1 MQRKRLGLLATLG
14 PGILVAATGVGA
26 GDIATASLAGSEVA
40 YAILWAAVAG
50 AFIKFVINE
59 GLARWQLA
67 TDQTLLEGAVY
78 HFGRFVQWFFLVYLL
93 AWSLGVGAALIS
105 ACGVTG
111 HALFP
116 VFRDAQ
122 VGKVFWGVAHSAL
135 TVLLVLVGGF
145 KRFEK
150 VMTVLLVVMF
160 GSVLAA
166 AVMSKPDWGAV
177 GRGLLVP
184 RIPTN
189 VNPDAGK
196 WTLALMGGVGGTVTM
211 LCYGYWIREQGRVGA
226 GFLRTCRFDLL
237 VSYSVIAIFGVSM
250 VLIGRGLHL
259 TEEGATGM
267 MIKLADQLGKT
278 LGRPMR
284 WAFLAG
290 AWAAVFTSMLGVW
303 QAVPYLFCDFWQ
315 LLKHPRPRAGP
326 RAGDA
331 AIPRAAVDTRSW
343 IYRAYLLTLATVP
356 MIGLAMNFA
365 YVQRTYSLLGAV
377 VMPLLALALLILNNR
392 TDWIGREYRNR
403 PLTNVVLVAILAFFV
418 YAAYVTFVTGKDV
431 IS

>member
-1 MQRKRLGLLATLG
+1 
-14 PGILVAATGVGA
+14 
-26 GDIATASLAGSEVA
+26 
-40 YAILWAAVAG
+40 
-50 AFIKFVINE
+50 
-59 GLARWQLA
+59 
-67 TDQTLLEGAVY
+67 
-78 HFGRFVQWFFLVYLL
+78 
-93 AWSLGVGAALIS
+93 
-105 ACGVTG
+105 VTG

-116 VFRDAQ
+116 VFDDPQ
-122 VGKVFWGVAHSAL
+122 TGKTFWGVTHSAL
-135 TVLLVLVGGF
+135 AVVLVLVGGF

-150 VMTVLLVVMF
+150 VMAGLLVIMF

-166 AVMSKPDWGAV
+166 AALSSPDWGAV
-177 GRGLLVP
+177 LRGLLVP

-211 LCYGYWIREQGRVGA
+211 LCYGYWIREQGRVGPA
-226 GFLRTCRFDLL
+226 FLRTCRIDLG
-237 VSYSVIAIFGVSM
+237 VSYAAIAIFGVSM

-278 LGRPMR
+278 LGVPMR

-315 LLKHPRPRAGP
+315 LLHHPRPRAAEAATP
-326 RAGDA
+326 RD
-331 AIPRAAVDTRSW
+331 AVDTRSW
-343 IYRAYLLTLATVP
+343 IYRGYLLGLATVP
-356 MIGLAMNFA
+356 MIGLTMNFA
-365 YVQRTYSLLGAV
+365 RVQRTYSLMGAV

-392 TDWIGREYRNR
+392 VDWIGRAHRNR
-403 PLTNVVLVAILAFFV
+403 PLTNIALVAILAFFI

>member
-1 MQRKRLGLLATLG
+1 MPRKKLGLLATLG

-50 AFIKFVINE
+50 ALIKFVINE

-78 HFGRFVQWFFLVYLL
+78 HFGRLVQWLFLVYLL
-93 AWSLGVGAALIS
+93 AWSLGVGAALIG

-116 VFRDAQ
+116 VFDDAQ
-122 VGKVFWGVAHSAL
+122 TGKIFWGVAHSAVA
-135 TVLLVLVGGF
+135 VLLVLVGGF

-150 VMTVLLVVMF
+150 VMAGLLVVMF

-166 AVMSKPDWGAV
+166 AVLSKPHWGAV
-177 GRGLLVP
+177 VSGLFVP
-184 RIPTN
+184 RIPTH

-211 LCYGYWIREQGRVGA
+211 LCYGYWIREQGRVGPA
-226 GFLRTCRFDLL
+226 FLRTCRIDLS
-237 VSYSVIAIFGVSM
+237 VSYAAIAIFGVSM
-250 VLIGRGLHL
+250 VLIGRGLPL
-259 TEEGATGM
+259 TEGGAAGM
-267 MIKLADQLGKT
+267 MITLADRLGET
-278 LGRPMR
+278 LGTPMR

-315 LLKHPRPRAGP
+315 LLRHPRPRDGEAATP
-326 RAGDA
+326 RD
-331 AIPRAAVDTRSW
+331 AVDTRSW
-343 IYRAYLLTLATVP
+343 TYRGYLLALATVP
-356 MIGLAMNFA
+356 MIGLTMNFA
-365 YVQRTYSLLGAV
+365 RVQRTYSLMGAV

-392 TDWIGREYRNR
+392 TDWIGPRHRNGL
-403 PLTNVVLVAILAFFV
+403 LTNAALVAILAFFV
-418 YAAYVTFVTGKDV
+418 YAAYVTFATGKDV

>member
-1 MQRKRLGLLATLG
+1 MGLLATLA
-14 PGILVAATGVGA
+14 PGLDVSATVVGA
-26 GDIATASLAGSEVA
+26 GDLATASLAGSAVA
-40 YAILWAAVAG
+40 NAILWRAVAV
-50 AFIKFVINE
+50 AFINLVLNE

-67 TDQTLLEGAVY
+67 TDQSVLEGSVY
-78 HFGRFVQWFFLVYLL
+78 HFGRYVQWFFVVYLL

-111 HALFP
+111 HALIP

-122 VGKVFWGVAHSAL
+122 FGKIFWGVAHSAA
-135 TVLLVLVGGF
+135 TVALVLVGGF

-177 GRGLLVP
+177 VRGLLVP

-189 VNPDAGK
+189 VNPDAAK

-211 LCYGYWIREQGRVGA
+211 LCYGYWIREQGRVGPA
-226 GFLRTCRFDLL
+226 FLGTCRFDLL
-237 VSYSVIAIFGVSM
+237 VSYAVIAIFGVSM

-267 MIKLADQLGKT
+267 MIKLADRLGEA

-303 QAVPYLFCDFWQ
+303 QAVPYLFADFWR
-315 LLKHPRPRAGP
+315 LFTRAP
-326 RAGDA
+326 AGTE
-331 AIPRAAVDTRSW
+331 VDRRSP
-343 IYRAYLLTLATVP
+343 IYRAYLIALATVP
-356 MIGLAMNFA
+356 MLGLWQNFV
-365 YVQRTYSLLGAV
+365 YVQRSYSLLGAV
-377 VMPLLALALLILNNR
+377 VMPLLALALLILN
-392 TDWIGREYRNR
+392 GRGDLVGERFKNR
-403 PLTNVVLVAILAFFV
+403 PLTVVVLIAVLLFFA
-418 YAAYVTFVTGKDV
+418 YAGYVTIVTLGKEN
-431 IS
+431 ILS